1 MGVAGSYFSCLQQ
14 RSCPFN
20 THKTENDN
28 QMPNMVVGQSGWPG
42 ISLFDKKTK
51 KMLRRRRKFNTQF
64 ASQWDQNLGFS
75 IPDWI
80 RKGLQGK
87 TNCTFLFGISK
98 EIEWRFLRIS
108 ISYRS
113 GDILNLIFYFQ
124 GKSDFLWVPWRW
136 VSGRKKNRKKKL
148 IDSSDRLVL

>member
-1 MGVAGSYFSCLQQ
+1 MDSNPNLLCSLAIFLTPTLSRFSE
-14 RSCPFN
+14 CPEIIYWQCIKQTLTF
-20 THKTENDN
+20 
-28 QMPNMVVGQSGWPG
+28 S
-42 ISLFDKKTK
+42 
-51 KMLRRRRKFNTQF
+51 FNTQF

-113 GDILNLIFYFQ
+113 GDILNLIFHVQ
-124 GKSDFLWVPWRW
+124 GKSDFLWVRWRW
-136 VSGRKKNRKKKL
+136 VSGRKKIVKKKL
-148 IDSSDRLVL
+148 INTIDRLVL